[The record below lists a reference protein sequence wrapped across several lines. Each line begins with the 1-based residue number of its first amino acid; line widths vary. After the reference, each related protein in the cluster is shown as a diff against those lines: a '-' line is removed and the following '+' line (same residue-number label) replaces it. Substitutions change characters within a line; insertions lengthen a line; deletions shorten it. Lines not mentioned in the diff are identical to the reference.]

1 MTIFRILTC
10 ALIAASILIP
20 PALAQPDLPPT
31 QNQAVRRNFPQRFLV
46 VSPDGK
52 YVARTESS
60 FFIGAQGI
68 EYSPEGSVV
77 SLWETASGR
86 LLWQRKSPANFTVR
100 GIFSPDGERFVC
112 HGVHHVAQDR
122 KITRTNSHV
131 NGWAV
136 DSGEELLTLKLPD
149 NEQLHELV
157 FTSDGQRMIVVLHP
171 AGVPMGSGYV
181 VQEWE
186 AATGKKLRA
195 IEDKPQLAVPG
206 NWIVRHGQ
214 LVTSNAISRRGELVQ
229 RKIHVWSLEDLQLL
243 QSFDIGEDIAYN
255 KALSPDGKRVA
266 YHFHPRIEAEIGEE
280 TYLWNTGDEKSRPL
294 PIPDNLR
301 YNVQSLDFTP
311 DSQTLTGAVNVWNSQ
326 SPGTQIWLWDAQ
338 SGELKRT
345 LALPGAKDGNARA
358 SYAVRLLPEGQSFL
372 AMDGEGKIELRN
384 LEDGVLIRIF
394 E

>member
-1 MTIFRILTC
+1 MTIFKILTC
-10 ALIAASILIP
+10 TLIAASILIP
-20 PALAQPDLPPT
+20 PALAQPDLPPV
-31 QNQAVRRNFPQRFLV
+31 QNQVARRKFPQRFLV

-52 YVARTESS
+52 YVARTEGS
-60 FFIGAQGI
+60 FYVGAQGI
-68 EYSPEGSVV
+68 EYDPEGSVV

-122 KITRTNSHV
+122 KITRTHSHV
-131 NGWAV
+131 NAWAV
-136 DSGEELLTLKLPD
+136 ESGEERLTLKLPD

-157 FTSDGQRMIVVLHP
+157 FTADGQRMIVVLHP

-214 LVTSNAISRRGELVQ
+214 LVTSNAITRRGELVQ
-229 RKIHVWSLEDLQLL
+229 RKIHIWSLKDLQLL
-243 QSFDIGEDIAYN
+243 HSFEIGEDIAYN

-266 YHFHPRIEAEIGEE
+266 YHFHPRHTEEIAEE
-280 TYLWNTGDEKSRPL
+280 TYLWNAGDEKPRPL
-294 PIPDNLR
+294 PTPDNLR
-301 YNVQSLDFTP
+301 YNVYLLEFTP
-311 DSQTLTGAVNVWNSQ
+311 DSQTLVGAVAAWNSQ
-326 SPGTQIWLWDAQ
+326 SLGTQIWLWDAQ
-338 SGELKRT
+338 TAELKRSFS
-345 LALPGAKDGNARA
+345 LPDADDENSRA
-358 SYAVRLLPEGQSFL
+358 NHAVRLLSDGKSFL
-372 AMDGEGKIELRN
+372 VMDGTGKIELRN
-384 LEDGVLIRIF
+384 LEDLSLIRVF